1 MEMLNLHRATE
12 PCYLK
17 STDCVAKLNTKFLL
31 IEINLGGGGGEGMA
45 TRRLVKELLPK
56 MVTVNLKSY
65 LQSWVFA

>member
-1 MEMLNLHRATE
+1 MNLHRATE

-31 IEINLGGGGGEGMA
+31 IEITLGGEGTA

-56 MVTVNLKSY
+56 MVAVNVKSY
-65 LQSWVFA
+65 LHS

>member
-31 IEINLGGGGGEGMA
+31 IEITLGGGGEGTA

-56 MVTVNLKSY
+56 MVAVNVKSY
-65 LQSWVFA
+65 LQS

>member
-31 IEINLGGGGGEGMA
+31 IEITLGGGEGTA

-56 MVTVNLKSY
+56 MVAVNVKSY
-65 LQSWVFA
+65 LQS